1 MRVVRKIGVAVLA
14 AVAAGVLLGA
24 VARVMMR
31 LATVA
36 AGHES
41 HFSLGGSVAIMVI
54 FVVFALPGAILASLM
69 RRRGRSTLL
78 VIGALVLCLPA
89 ASVAS
94 QDLGDLGALS
104 GLEWAGVGM
113 ATAGVFAA
121 ILALPPVTLLL
132 LRVSNSQAAFGR
144 SAVSPAS

>member
-1 MRVVRKIGVAVLA
+1 MTVVRKIGVAVLA

-24 VARVMMR
+24 VARLMMR

-41 HFSLGGSVAIMVI
+41 DFSLGGSLSIMVI
-54 FVVFALPGAILASLM
+54 FVVFATPGAILASLM

-94 QDLGDLGALS
+94 QDLGDLGGLS
-104 GLEWAGVGM
+104 GLEWVGVGM

-132 LRVSNSQAAFGR
+132 LRVSDRQIAFGR